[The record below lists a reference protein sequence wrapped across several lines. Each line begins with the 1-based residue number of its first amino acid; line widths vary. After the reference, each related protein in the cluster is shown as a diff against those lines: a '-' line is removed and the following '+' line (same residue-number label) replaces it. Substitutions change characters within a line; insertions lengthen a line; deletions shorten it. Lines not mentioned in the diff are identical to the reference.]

1 MFTLVLGNY
10 LSSLVSGAKGVEKE
24 SKKLQDHILDIA
36 GPLCMS
42 FEHVSSWQEGGEDEA
57 GSITFFKWNL
67 WRIKYCVASCACL
80 LPVLP
85 PSSNF
90 HVAESRLRFC
100 VLQHENLL
108 RAEMAIRAANNRN
121 LQRNICCATSCKKI
135 LPVFPTPE
143 IMRGLVRVRD
153 YGIVWVDGWKLH

>member
-1 MFTLVLGNY
+1 
-10 LSSLVSGAKGVEKE
+10 
-24 SKKLQDHILDIA
+24 
-36 GPLCMS
+36 MS
-42 FEHVSSWQEGGEDEA
+42 FEHVSSWQEGGEEEA
-57 GSITFFKWNL
+57 GSITSSSGTSGAPNVAL
-67 WRIKYCVASCACL
+67 LASCACL

-100 VLQHENLL
+100 FLQHENLL

-121 LQRNICCATSCKKI
+121 LQRKICCATSCKKI

-143 IMRGLVRVRD
+143 IMGRLVRVRD
-153 YGIVWVDGWKLH
+153 YGLVWVDGWKLH

>member
-1 MFTLVLGNY
+1 M
-10 LSSLVSGAKGVEKE
+10 SGAKGVEKE

-42 FEHVSSWQEGGEDEA
+42 FEHVSSWQEGGEEEA

-67 WRIKYCVASCACL
+67 WRTKCCVASCACL

-100 VLQHENLL
+100 FLQHENLL
-108 RAEMAIRAANNRN
+108 CAEMAIRAEIIGTCNAIFVAPPVARKYCPYSP
-121 LQRNICCATSCKKI
+121 LQ
-135 LPVFPTPE
+135 
-143 IMRGLVRVRD
+143 
-153 YGIVWVDGWKLH
+153 KLWGDWYE